1 MTPSLIRG
9 RPRRATS
16 HIRARVTYTLIGAL
30 VGVVWLVLPG
40 ATVPETRAAAVGASA
55 STDETSTADLVL
67 PLVAGGAA
75 LVLAVYGYVRRTRRA
90 RTRTT
95 PAAAAAMA
103 PDTSPLAELD
113 ELDERA
119 RQLLVEADDAVRTR
133 REELGFLRAR
143 IGPGAAEPQAQALRD
158 AEAELAA
165 AFRIRQQYE
174 DGVPEDETSR
184 RHTLTGIVGRCQEA
198 RRRLEGFDRGGLG
211 EALEF
216 AETRFRDLTARTGAT
231 ETTLTRLA
239 ERYGPTATGPV
250 TGYVEQAK
258 DRLLIATTHLNQ
270 VRQST
275 DLDDEES
282 AVRHLRAA
290 ETSTARADA
299 LLTAVDRL
307 ASELP
312 AAETLLPA
320 ALTGAEAELTG
331 VSERADADRV
341 LAGVREE
348 VTARPYDP
356 LDALRRVVGATAP
369 LGAGRDGVLSAAAL
383 LVARN
388 AVATADTHIM
398 VRRESVGST
407 ARTRLAEARR
417 LLLTDPWS
425 AAVRAD
431 QSMQSR

>member
-1 MTPSLIRG
+1 VS
-9 RPRRATS
+9 
-16 HIRARVTYTLIGAL
+16 
-30 VGVVWLVLPG
+30 
-40 ATVPETRAAAVGASA
+40 ASA

-67 PLVAGGAA
+67 PLLAVGAA
-75 LVLAVYGYVRRTRRA
+75 LVLGVYGYVRRTRRA

-95 PAAAAAMA
+95 PAAAAVPAA
-103 PDTSPLAELD
+103 PDTSSLA

-119 RQLLVEADDAVRTR
+119 RRLLVETDDAVRTR
-133 REELGFLRAR
+133 REELDLFEAR
-143 IGPGAAEPQAQALRD
+143 IGPEASAPHAQALRD

-198 RRRLEGFDRGGLG
+198 RRRLEGFDRGEVA

-216 AETRFRDLTARTGAT
+216 TEARFRDLTARTGAT
-231 ETTLTRLA
+231 EALLTRLA
-239 ERYGPTATGPV
+239 ERYGPTATDSV

-258 DRLLIATTHLNQ
+258 DRLVIATTHLNQ

-282 AVRHLRAA
+282 ALRHLRAA

-307 ASELP
+307 ACDLS
-312 AAETLLPA
+312 AAESLLPA
-320 ALTGAEAELTG
+320 ALTGAEADLRG

-341 LAGVREE
+341 LAAVREE
-348 VTARPYDP
+348 VPARPYDP

-369 LGAGRDGVLSAAAL
+369 LGVGRDGVLSAAAL

-388 AVATADTHIM
+388 AVATADTRLT
-398 VRRESVGST
+398 VRRESVGSA

-425 AAVRAD
+425 AAVRAEESL
-431 QSMQSR
+431 QSP

>member
-16 HIRARVTYTLIGAL
+16 HICARVTYTLLGAL

-40 ATVPETRAAAVGASA
+40 ATAPERHAAPVGASA
-55 STDETSTADLVL
+55 STDETSSADLVL
-67 PLVAGGAA
+67 PLVAVGAA
-75 LVLAVYGYVRRTRRA
+75 VLLGGYGYVRRTRRA

-95 PAAAAAMA
+95 PAAAAVPTA
-103 PDTSPLAELD
+103 PDTSSLA

-133 REELGFLRAR
+133 REEVDFLRAR
-143 IGPGAAEPQAQALRD
+143 VGPEAAEPHAQALRG

-184 RHTLTGIVGRCQEA
+184 RHALTGSVGRCQEA
-198 RRRLEGFDRGGLG
+198 RRRLEGFDRGDPG

-231 ETTLTRLA
+231 EAVLTRLA

-258 DRLLIATTHLNQ
+258 DLLVIATTHLNQ

-299 LLTAVDRL
+299 LLSAVDRL
-307 ASELP
+307 ASDLP
-312 AAETLLPA
+312 AAESLLPA
-320 ALTGAEAELTG
+320 TLTGAEAELAA

-341 LAGVREE
+341 LAAVREE
-348 VTARPYDP
+348 VAARPYDP

-388 AVATADTHIM
+388 AVATADTHIT

-431 QSMQSR
+431 QSMRSP